1 MFALSKEGM
10 RAPTIAR
17 LLRAEGVIASR
28 RGILKFLSRYETTQT
43 TARQPGSGRRSII
56 TEEIKEYVVNVWETR
71 KFKIYYGDD
80 SSQSQSS
87 TGDLREFTGIE
98 GHSDKFMCQG
108 GKPDT
113 GGFHSSYICMNV
125 CCSTYENGCM
135 VDGAHATAAD

>member
-56 TEEIKEYVVNVWETR
+56 PKR
-71 KFKIYYGDD
+71 LR
-80 SSQSQSS
+80 S
-87 TGDLREFTGIE
+87 TLSMSGRRGNLNILW
-98 GHSDKFMCQG
+98 
-108 GKPDT
+108 
-113 GGFHSSYICMNV
+113 
-125 CCSTYENGCM
+125 
-135 VDGAHATAAD
+135 